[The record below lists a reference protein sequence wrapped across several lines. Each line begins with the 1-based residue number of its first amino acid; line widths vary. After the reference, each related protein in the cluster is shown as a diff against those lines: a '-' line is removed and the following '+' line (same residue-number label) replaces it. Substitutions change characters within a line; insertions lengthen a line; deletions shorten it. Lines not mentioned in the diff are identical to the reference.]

1 MRYVTY
7 ERNLYTNSLYE
18 NIAQL
23 EECNIVLSHPKGY
36 KDRSTQSQWNPKEY
50 PWLIG
55 WYSVTGQGKRGLLIG
70 LACFGGSEA
79 DKKLKL
85 GHLDLDID
93 IFKSAL
99 LVEWAQ
105 CE

>member
-1 MRYVTY
+1 MLFMEEICILTAFMEIIDQV
-7 ERNLYTNSLYE
+7 
-18 NIAQL
+18 
-23 EECNIVLSHPKGY
+23 EECNIALSHPKGY

-55 WYSVTGQGKRGLLIG
+55 WYSVTGQGKSKGDCWLVWHVL
-70 LACFGGSEA
+70 EEVKQT
-79 DKKLKL
+79 KKLKL
-85 GHLDLDID
+85 GHLDLDTD
-93 IFKSAL
+93 IFESAL